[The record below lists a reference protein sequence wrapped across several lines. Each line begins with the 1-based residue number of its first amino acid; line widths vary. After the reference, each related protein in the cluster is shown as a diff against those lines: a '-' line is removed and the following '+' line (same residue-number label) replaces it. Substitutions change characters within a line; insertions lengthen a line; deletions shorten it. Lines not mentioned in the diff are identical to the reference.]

1 MVKNMRYVRTGELQ
15 PDALNKLHE
24 LQPKEEFN
32 RGPLKRIEILLM
44 MIQEDYPEKLAEFVA
59 FLISNYEEL
68 LNKEIIE
75 KHTLPDTLLE
85 DKPTLRNYPRLAGH
99 VLNYYL
105 HLLQISG
112 TPDLTSDKI
121 KTTQRNYF
129 RSFLLPR
136 YCNLQTLIKTIGR
149 GPAINLYKKYVSYL
163 FIQLGKPD
171 KHDFVNLKQH
181 YKKVIKPRSPPSE
194 WVTVRGLMDS
204 SKYFFMNENCL
215 WIDALPDI
223 DDKELMYLICCYGDY
238 QSIQRNY
245 NQHIILTM
253 EHTIAQGDPYC
264 SRVLHDTREDWD
276 LRHPKKEFWDHL
288 HDQ

>member
-1 MVKNMRYVRTGELQ
+1 MKYVRTGELQ
-15 PDALNKLHE
+15 SDALDRLHK

-32 RGPLKRIEILLM
+32 RGPLKRIDILLA
-44 MIQEDYPEKLAEFVA
+44 MIQEEYPDKLSEF
-59 FLISNYEEL
+59 ISNQMTNYESL
-68 LNKEIIE
+68 LNEETIE
-75 KHTLPDTLLE
+75 KHTLPSVLLE
-85 DKPTLRNYPRLAGH
+85 DKPLLKHYPKLAGF

-105 HLLQISG
+105 HLLQMSG
-112 TPDLTSDKI
+112 TPDWTTDRI
-121 KTTQRNYF
+121 KTSQRDFF

-136 YCNLQTLIKTIGR
+136 YHNLQMLIKTLGR
-149 GPAINLYKKYVSYL
+149 EEAINLYKKYISYF

-171 KHDFVNLKQH
+171 TPTEFVNLRQH
-181 YKKVIKPRSPPSE
+181 YEKVSHPRSPPSD
-194 WVTVRGLMDS
+194 WVTVRGLMDNG
-204 SKYFFMNENCL
+204 KYFFMNENCL
-215 WIDALPDI
+215 WVDALPDI

-276 LRHPKKEFWDHL
+276 LRHPKKDFWDRL
-288 HDQ
+288 SKQS